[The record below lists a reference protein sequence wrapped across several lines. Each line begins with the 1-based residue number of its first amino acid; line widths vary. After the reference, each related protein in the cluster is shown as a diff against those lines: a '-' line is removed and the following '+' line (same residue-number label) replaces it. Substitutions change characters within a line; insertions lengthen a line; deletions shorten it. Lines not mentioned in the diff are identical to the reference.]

1 MKIVIAGASGF
12 VGSALS
18 RTLLDAGHA
27 VTGLGTSTAH
37 PLESMARFKWHA
49 ADTTR
54 AGDWQS
60 VVGDADAVVNLAG
73 RTIFKRWSKAYKAQL
88 IDSRILTT
96 RNLVSALTGEN
107 NILISTSAVGYY
119 GSRGDQMLTEDSPPG
134 TDFLARLSVD
144 WENAALDAEK
154 KAIRVA
160 IMRFGVV
167 LGAGGGALAQMLPAF
182 RMFAGGP
189 LGRGR
194 QWFSWIHM
202 ADLLSAVQFLLDH
215 EHARGPYNF
224 CAPGA
229 VRQKEPPSL
238 ALRLMMGEM
247 AGVLLAS
254 HFRPCPGIGAGPAGT
269 RPRALPCP
277 PDRCAPGQMRPDRLM
292 ADGFGFR
299 FADVDSA
306 LADLVGQS

>member
-12 VGSALS
+12 VGSALT
-18 RTLLDAGHA
+18 RALLDAGHA

-54 AGDWQS
+54 AGDWQA

-96 RNLVSALTGEN
+96 RNLVSAMTGEN

-119 GSRGDQMLTEDSPPG
+119 GSRGDQTLTEDSPPG

-229 VRQKEPPSL
+229 VRQKDFARALGSVLGRPALVPAPSL

-254 HFRPCPGIGAGPAGT
+254 QRV
-269 RPRALPCP
+269 
-277 PDRCAPGQMRPDRLM
+277 RPDRLM